1 MVISLCVLDLLGTVP
16 YLIYNMI
23 GILLNISNELEI
35 FGDLSEGLLMVA
47 AGSKIFIYYN
57 FNKLFRQNFSSL
69 FRFKK

>member
-23 GILLNISNELEI
+23 GILLNISNEI